1 MKLRLE
7 DKRKA
12 IELRIKGKT
21 FSEIRSIILNLPK
34 STLSGWLK
42 DVKLTKKQRKLLLKN
57 IKRVTYNARVKAG
70 WTRRIKN
77 EARTRDFI
85 SKAEKE
91 FASFSKNS
99 LALIG
104 IVLYWAEGG
113 RKSSYFQFT
122 NSDPVIIKTIMKW
135 LREFCK
141 IAEEKMK
148 IRIYIHKIY
157 AHEKCENFWSKVTGI
172 PISHFQRTIYKP
184 TPHRIKKNLD
194 YKGCVQIR
202 VLNTEFFR
210 KIVGWQRGMINYFH
224 LG

>member
-12 IELRIKGKT
+12 IEFRIKGKT
-21 FSEIRSIILNLPK
+21 FSEIRSIIPNLPK
-34 STLSGWLK
+34 STLSGWLR

-77 EARTRDFI
+77 EERTRDFI
-85 SKAEKE
+85 SEAEKE

-157 AHEKCENFWSKVTGI
+157 AHEKCENFWSKVTSI

-210 KIVGWQRGMINYFH
+210 KIMGWQKGMIKYFH